1 MAKRISRPVKLY
13 AHPDAFLKRWNI
25 FPDGTRLINSI
36 LDQAALEQHSIIVE
50 KNEVPSGLPEE
61 KDPCLI
67 VSGQIPRETS
77 YGKGFPPQY
86 AEIEGKGLFMT
97 L

>member
-1 MAKRISRPVKLY
+1 
-13 AHPDAFLKRWNI
+13 
-25 FPDGTRLINSI
+25 
-36 LDQAALEQHSIIVE
+36 VE

-77 YGKGFPPQY
+77 YEMGFPPQY
-86 AEIEGKGLFMT
+86 AEIEERGLFMT